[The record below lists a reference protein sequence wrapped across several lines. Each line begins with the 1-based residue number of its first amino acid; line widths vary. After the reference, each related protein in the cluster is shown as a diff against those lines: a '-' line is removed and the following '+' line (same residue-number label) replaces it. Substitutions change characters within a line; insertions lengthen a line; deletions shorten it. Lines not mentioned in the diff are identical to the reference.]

1 MTCRARVAWLAL
13 ALAAT
18 APAAGAASLTL
29 GDREQ
34 AEALRA
40 GERSVTDDAFGD
52 EWRVVSGSGE
62 SVTVLTLFH
71 RLALTARVAAF
82 RNEPVKLQ
90 ERQRVLRELRERL
103 MLTVHLHGAREDF
116 ARHLRPR
123 LLVADREIPPTL
135 IQNEQTAVRREDGR
149 FMARC
154 DYWFP
159 TKELSGTSRLTL
171 VVGDPN
177 GKPVARF
184 PIDLA
189 KMR

>member
-1 MTCRARVAWLAL
+1 MTRRARVAWLAL

-18 APAAGAASLTL
+18 APAAGAVSLTL

-34 AEALRA
+34 AQALRE

-52 EWRVVSGSGE
+52 EWRVVTGSGE
-62 SVTVLTLFH
+62 SVTVLTPFH
-71 RLALTARVAAF
+71 RLALTARLAAF
-82 RNEPVKLQ
+82 RNEPVKPQ

-103 MLTVHLHGAREDF
+103 MLTVHLHGTREDF

-123 LLVADREIPPTL
+123 LLVADREILPTVV
-135 IQNEQTAVRREDGR
+135 QNEQTAARREDGR
-149 FMARC
+149 FLARC

>member
-1 MTCRARVAWLAL
+1 VAWLAL

-62 SVTVLTLFH
+62 SVTVLTPFH

-123 LLVADREIPPTL
+123 LLVADREISPTVV
-135 IQNEQTAVRREDGR
+135 QNEQTAARRDDGR
-149 FMARC
+149 FLARC

>member
-1 MTCRARVAWLAL
+1 MTRRARVAWLAL
-13 ALAAT
+13 TLAAT
-18 APAAGAASLTL
+18 APAASAASLTL

-34 AEALRA
+34 AEALRE
-40 GERSVTDDAFGD
+40 GQRSVTNDAFGD

-62 SVTVLTLFH
+62 SVTVLTPFH
-71 RLALTARVAAF
+71 RLALTARLAAF
-82 RNEPVKLQ
+82 RNEPVKPQ
-90 ERQRVLRELRERL
+90 ERQRVLRELRDRL
-103 MLTVHLHGAREDF
+103 MLTVHLHGSGEDF

-123 LLVADREIPPTL
+123 LLVAGKEIAPTL
-135 IQNEQTAVRREDGR
+135 VQNERTAVRGDDGR
-149 FMARC
+149 FRARC

-159 TKELSGTSRLTL
+159 TRELSPTSRLTL

-184 PIDLA
+184 SIDLA